1 MGKEHLLG
9 RLASAAGS
17 CLAPQLVGTTRL
29 PRAHMANVLVLYAST
44 HGHTAKVAA
53 RIAEGLR
60 AEGVEEVDVRDVA
73 DAGTIDPAS
82 YDAVIVGGSLHAGHH
97 QEELVD
103 WVQFRRAALGGR
115 PSAFFSIS
123 LTAADDTD
131 EAREATQRC
140 IDDFLAETEWTPER
154 SVAIAGALQ
163 YREYNVFTRTLMR
176 LMMRRGG
183 HPTDTSQDYDYTDW
197 EAVERFGREFA
208 TLVAQTRR

>member
-1 MGKEHLLG
+1 M
-9 RLASAAGS
+9 AS
-17 CLAPQLVGTTRL
+17 
-29 PRAHMANVLVLYAST
+29 VLVLYAST

-53 RIAEGLR
+53 GIAEGLR

-82 YDAVIVGGSLHAGHH
+82 YDAVIAGGSLHAGHH

-103 WVQFRRAALGGR
+103 WVKSRRTALGGR

-123 LTAADDTD
+123 LTATDDTD
-131 EAREATQRC
+131 EAREATQHC
-140 IDDFLAETEWTPER
+140 IDDFLAETEWRPEQ

-163 YREYNVFTRTLMR
+163 YREYNVSTRTLMR

-183 HPTDTSQDYDYTDW
+183 HPTDTSQDYVYTDW
-197 EAVERFGREFA
+197 EAVEHFGREFA

>member
-1 MGKEHLLG
+1 MADVLL
-9 RLASAAGS
+9 
-17 CLAPQLVGTTRL
+17 VYT
-29 PRAHMANVLVLYAST
+29 ST

-60 AEGVEEVDVRDVA
+60 ADGVGNVDVRDAA
-73 DAGTIDPAS
+73 DASGTDPAA
-82 YDAVIVGGSLHAGHH
+82 YEAVIVGGSLHAGHH

-103 WVQFRRAALGGR
+103 WVKSHRAALADR
-115 PSAFFSIS
+115 PSAFFSVS

-131 EAREATQRC
+131 EARQATQRC
-140 IDDFLAETEWTPER
+140 IDDFLAKTGWTPAR
-154 SVAIAGALQ
+154 SIAIAGALQ

-183 HPTDTSQDYDYTDW
+183 HPTDTSHDHDFTDW

-208 TLVAQTRR
+208 TLVAQTSR